1 MAKIIQGIDDDG
13 HALRLI
19 EFALTKAGH
28 EVVTASRGEEGLQK
42 AFQQPPDLAIVDLMM
57 PQMDGYEVCRRLRQN
72 ERTADAL
79 ILVFTARIQ
88 EIDRQSALKAG
99 ANEFLTKTATPDELV
114 SKVESLL
121 ARRAPVPG
129 AEVTLGQAI
138 TLFSLRG
145 GAGVSSLAINL
156 AVALARQP
164 NQKVALLD
172 LCFLS
177 SSVPLMLN
185 VRPKL
190 SLAELSRED
199 TTISLDSLEKYMVA
213 HSSGVK
219 VLPIVLSLA
228 RVAPIS
234 AKTVERVLAVLKSG
248 FNYVIV
254 DTLSSLDDMTLA
266 ALIHSNQII
275 LILVPEVA
283 SIQAATVTLQA
294 FRSLGLS
301 EEAVVPVI
309 NHTFAKGGLSLRTI
323 QNALKRPIKAV
334 IPHEPELLIQ
344 AINSGTP
351 LVLSQP
357 SSAMATAIQKLASV
371 LSPS

>member
-1 MAKIIQGIDDDG
+1 MAKIILVIDDDG

-19 EFALTKAGH
+19 KFALTKAGH

-129 AEVTLGQAI
+129 AEVTLGRAI

-185 VRPKL
+185 VRPNL
-190 SLAELSRED
+190 SLAELLRED
-199 TTISLDSLEKYMVA
+199 TTISLDSLEKHMVA

-228 RVAPIS
+228 RVAPIP

-283 SIQAATVTLQA
+283 SIQAATATLQA

-301 EEAVVPVI
+301 EEAVVPII

-323 QNALKRPIKAV
+323 QSALKRPIKTV

>member
-1 MAKIIQGIDDDG
+1 MAKIILVIDDDG

-19 EFALTKAGH
+19 KFALTKAGH

-129 AEVTLGQAI
+129 AEVTLGRAI

-185 VRPKL
+185 VRPNL
-190 SLAELSRED
+190 SLAELLRED
-199 TTISLDSLEKYMVA
+199 TTISLDSLEKHMVA

-228 RVAPIS
+228 RVAPIP
-234 AKTVERVLAVLKSG
+234 AKTVGRVLAVLKSG

-283 SIQAATVTLQA
+283 SIQAATATLQA

-301 EEAVVPVI
+301 EEAVVPII

-323 QNALKRPIKAV
+323 QSALKRPIKTV

>member
-1 MAKIIQGIDDDG
+1 MARILVIDDDS

-42 AFQQPPDLAIVDLMM
+42 AFQQPPDLAIIDLMM

-72 ERTADAL
+72 ERTVKTP

-88 EIDRQSALKAG
+88 EIDRQTALEAG

-114 SKVESLL
+114 SKVKDLL
-121 ARRAPVPG
+121 AKRAPVPKV
-129 AEVTLGQAI
+129 EVTLGRAI

-145 GAGVSSLAINL
+145 GVGVSSLAINL

-164 NQKVALLD
+164 NQKVTLLD

-190 SLAELSRED
+190 SLAELSSRED

-219 VLPIVLSLA
+219 VLPVVLSLA
-228 RVAPIS
+228 RAAPIP
-234 AKTVERVLAVLKSG
+234 AEAIERVLSVLKSG
-248 FNYVIV
+248 FNYILV

-266 ALIHSNQII
+266 ALIHSDQII
-275 LILVPEVA
+275 LVIVPEVA
-283 SIQAATVTLQA
+283 SIQAAIVALQV

-301 EEAVVPVI
+301 EEAVIPIV
-309 NHTFAKGGLSLRTI
+309 NHTLAQGGLSLETI
-323 QNALKRPIKAV
+323 QSALKRPIKAT

-357 SSAMATAIQKLASV
+357 SSAMAAAIQKLASV

>member
-1 MAKIIQGIDDDG
+1 MAKIILVIDDDG

-19 EFALTKAGH
+19 KFALTKAGH

-72 ERTADAL
+72 EHTADAL

-129 AEVTLGQAI
+129 AEVTLGRAI

-190 SLAELSRED
+190 SLAELLRED

-228 RVAPIS
+228 RVAPIP

-248 FNYVIV
+248 FNHVIV

-283 SIQAATVTLQA
+283 SIQAATATLQA

-301 EEAVVPVI
+301 EEAVVPII

-323 QNALKRPIKAV
+323 QSALKRPIKAV

>member
-1 MAKIIQGIDDDG
+1 M
-13 HALRLI
+13 
-19 EFALTKAGH
+19 
-28 EVVTASRGEEGLQK
+28 
-42 AFQQPPDLAIVDLMM
+42 
-57 PQMDGYEVCRRLRQN
+57 
-72 ERTADAL
+72 
-79 ILVFTARIQ
+79 
-88 EIDRQSALKAG
+88 
-99 ANEFLTKTATPDELV
+99 TKTATPDELV

-121 ARRAPVPG
+121 ASEVSAPRSEERLGRAI
-129 AEVTLGQAI
+129 AF
-138 TLFSLRG
+138 FSLRG
-145 GAGVSSLAINL
+145 GVGVSSIAVNL

-177 SSVPLMLN
+177 SSAPVMLN
-185 VRPKL
+185 VRPNL

-199 TTISLDSLEKYMVA
+199 TISLNLLEKFMID

-219 VLPIVLSLA
+219 VLPAVLSLVRA
-228 RVAPIS
+228 APIPD
-234 AKTVERVLAVLKSG
+234 KTVERVLSVLKGG
-248 FNYVIV
+248 FNYIIV

-266 ALIHSNQII
+266 ALIHSDQIM
-275 LILVPEVA
+275 LVLVPEVA
-283 SIQAATVTLQA
+283 SIQTATVTLQA

-301 EEAVVPVI
+301 DEAIIPI
-309 NHTFAKGGLSLRTI
+309 LNHTFAKGGLSLETI
-323 QNALKRPIKAV
+323 QSALKRPIKAV

-351 LVLSQP
+351 LTLSQP

>member
-1 MAKIIQGIDDDG
+1 MARILVIDDDS

-28 EVVTASRGEEGLQK
+28 EVVTARKGEEGLQK
-42 AFQQPPDLAIVDLMM
+42 ALQQPPDLLIIDLMM

-72 ERTADAL
+72 ERTIDTP
-79 ILVFTARIQ
+79 IMVFTARIQ
-88 EIDRQSALKAG
+88 EIDRQTALEAG

-114 SKVESLL
+114 SKVKSLL
-121 ARRAPVPG
+121 ASGVSVPRAG
-129 AEVTLGQAI
+129 AKPRQAI
-138 TLFSLRG
+138 ALFSLRG
-145 GAGVSSLAINL
+145 GVGVSSIAVNL
-156 AVALARQP
+156 ATVLARQP

-190 SLAELSRED
+190 PLARLPRKD
-199 TTISLDSLEKYMVA
+199 ATISLDSLEKYMVA

-219 VLPIVLSLA
+219 VLPVVLSPA
-228 RVAPIS
+228 RAAPIS
-234 AKTVERVLAVLKSG
+234 AKTVERVLSVLKSG
-248 FNYVIV
+248 FNYTIV

-266 ALIHSNQII
+266 ALIHSDQII
-275 LILVPEVA
+275 LVLVPEAA

-301 EEAVVPVI
+301 EEAIVPIV
-309 NHTFAKGGLSLRTI
+309 NHTFAKGGLSLGTI
-323 QNALKRPIKAV
+323 ENALKRPIKAV
-334 IPHEPELLIQ
+334 IPHEPELLIR

-357 SSAMATAIQKLASV
+357 SSAMATAIQKLTSV